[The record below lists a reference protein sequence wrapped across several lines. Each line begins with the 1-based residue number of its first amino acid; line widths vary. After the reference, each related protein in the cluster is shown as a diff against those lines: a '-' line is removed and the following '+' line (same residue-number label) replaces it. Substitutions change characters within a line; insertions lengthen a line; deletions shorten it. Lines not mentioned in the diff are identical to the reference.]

1 MKSSNMTSYCCSYLY
16 LVNVT
21 SVRTTFDQILV
32 SDDVLTTFTSV
43 VDTWFSLV
51 IAFLGIFGNI
61 LTIVVFTTMGFKETI
76 NITMTTIAFWDLV
89 RVLCGVV
96 HRCYGPL
103 SLLSLS
109 LGRSWQNATYPHVNC
124 LQNIATNIAYVIGG
138 YVALER
144 CLCISVPLQV
154 KALMTPKVTWLAC
167 VTLSVIV
174 LASLFPALFI
184 LEVKWIKTS
193 ALDQPEAIY
202 QFSHFYFTHGQ
213 VYLEFYKYFNFLYPL
228 LSLIIMVSSTVVIAN
243 ILHKSS
249 DFRNKLPYTPARSKY
264 IATNSSKYSKRDL
277 QVVKMLLLVIMTY
290 TVVLVPRVITFV
302 VQLFEPEFTTLRLHN
317 NMFRLI
323 VYLIL
328 FLDLI
333 NSSSGIL
340 IFFCMS
346 SRFRFNLMLLFFNKK
361 TSA

>member
-32 SDDVLTTFTSV
+32 SDHVLATFTSV

-51 IAFLGIFGNI
+51 IALLGILGNI

-109 LGRSWQNATYPHVNC
+109 LGRSWPNATYPHVNC
-124 LQNIATNIAYVIGG
+124 LQNIAYVIGG

-154 KALMTPKVTWLAC
+154 KESHVAC
-167 VTLSVIV
+167 MRYSFGHCAGVPVSCFVYPGSKMDKDISSRPTRSHLSV
-174 LASLFPALFI
+174 
-184 LEVKWIKTS
+184 
-193 ALDQPEAIY
+193 
-202 QFSHFYFTHGQ
+202 FTF
-213 VYLEFYKYFNFLYPL
+213 LLYPRTG
-228 LSLIIMVSSTVVIAN
+228 V
-243 ILHKSS
+243 
-249 DFRNKLPYTPARSKY
+249 FR
-264 IATNSSKYSKRDL
+264 
-277 QVVKMLLLVIMTY
+277 
-290 TVVLVPRVITFV
+290 VL
-302 VQLFEPEFTTLRLHN
+302 
-317 NMFRLI
+317 
-323 VYLIL
+323 
-328 FLDLI
+328 
-333 NSSSGIL
+333 
-340 IFFCMS
+340 
-346 SRFRFNLMLLFFNKK
+346 
-361 TSA
+361 